1 MVFRMNKQ
9 LQNTKVT
16 GALAVAGSAMLWG
29 VDGILLTPQ
38 LYNLNTAFV
47 VFVIHLF
54 PFLLMNL
61 FFFKQ
66 YRLLKTMS
74 RSDLLYFTLIAL
86 FGGALGTLSIVK
98 SLFLLHFNN
107 LSVVVLLQKL
117 QPVFAVLLARFILK
131 EKIKKNFVLWAA
143 IALIG
148 GYFLTFGWALP
159 DFSTDGIV
167 TVYAALLSLLAAFS
181 FGSSTVF
188 SKKILGNYSFY
199 ASTFFR
205 YGFTTVIMLVIVL
218 LTGHLGDFSQ
228 ITPRNWL
235 FIALIGLTT
244 GSGAIFLYYYGLRHV
259 KASISTFL
267 ELMYPITAVALDF
280 LVNKTVYTPVQWV
293 AAGVMLFAIVM
304 LNSRHSEKLSCTL
317 LKNIVFLPNLFV

>member
-1 MVFRMNKQ
+1 MESNHNPRIA
-9 LQNTKVT
+9 
-16 GALAVAGSAMLWG
+16 GALAVAGSATLWG
-29 VDGILLTPQ
+29 LDGILLTPQ

-54 PFLLMNL
+54 PFLLMNF

-66 YRLLKTMS
+66 YRLLKTMT
-74 RSDLLYFTLIAL
+74 RSDLLYFSLIAL
-86 FGGALGTLSIVK
+86 FGGALGTLAIVK

-117 QPVFAVLLARFILK
+117 QPVFAVLLARIK
-131 EKIKKNFVLWAA
+131 ERIKRHFVLWACV
-143 IALIG
+143 ALVG

-159 DFSTDGIV
+159 DFSTEGIT

-199 ASTFFR
+199 ASIFFR
-205 YGFTTVIMLVIVL
+205 YFFTTVIMLVIVL
-218 LTGHLGDFSQ
+218 AAGHIGDFSQ

-244 GSGAIFLYYYGLRHV
+244 GSGAIFLYYYGLRNV
-259 KASISTFL
+259 KASVSTFL
-267 ELMYPITAVALDF
+267 ELMYPITAVVLDYA
-280 LVNKTVYTPVQWV
+280 VNKTVYSPVQWI
-293 AAGVMLFAIVM
+293 AAVVMLFAIVM
-304 LNSRHSEKLSCTL
+304 LNTRPKKS
-317 LKNIVFLPNLFV
+317 

>member
-1 MVFRMNKQ
+1 MNKR
-9 LQNTKVT
+9 LENTKTT

-54 PFLLMNL
+54 PFLLMN
-61 FFFKQ
+61 FFFFRQ

-74 RSDLLYFTLIAL
+74 RPDFLYFTLIAL
-86 FGGALGTLSIVK
+86 FGGALGTLAIVK

-107 LSVVVLLQKL
+107 LSVIVLLQKL
-117 QPVFAVLLARFILK
+117 QPVFAVILARIILK
-131 EKIKKNFVLWAA
+131 EKIKKHFVLWAC

-159 DFSTDGIV
+159 DFSTDGI
-167 TVYAALLSLLAAFS
+167 TTFYAALLSLLAAFS

-205 YGFTTVIMLVIVL
+205 YFFTTVIMLVIVL
-218 LTGHLGDFSQ
+218 ATGHIGDFSQ
-228 ITPRNWL
+228 ITPRNWM

-259 KASISTFL
+259 KASVSTFL
-267 ELMYPITAVALDF
+267 ELMSPITAVVLDYF
-280 LVNKTVYTPVQWV
+280 VNKTVYSPVQWV
-293 AAGVMLFAIVM
+293 AAVVMLFAIVM
-304 LNSRHSEKLSCTL
+304 LNSRRG
-317 LKNIVFLPNLFV
+317 

>member
-1 MVFRMNKQ
+1 MKYLSKNPQVA
-9 LQNTKVT
+9 
-16 GALAVAGSAMLWG
+16 GSLAVAVSAMLWG

-61 FFFKQ
+61 FFFKE
-66 YRLLKTMS
+66 YRFLKTMT
-74 RSDLLYFTLIAL
+74 RSDYLFFFLIAL
-86 FGGALGTLSIVK
+86 FGGALGTLAIVK

-107 LSVVVLLQKL
+107 LSVIVLLQKL
-117 QPVFAVLLARFILK
+117 QPVFAIILARIILK
-131 EKIKKNFVLWAA
+131 ERIKRHFALWAA
-143 IALIG
+143 IALIA
-148 GYFLTFGWALP
+148 GYFLTFGWSLP
-159 DFSTDGIV
+159 DFSTEGMV

-188 SKKILGNYSFY
+188 SKKILGDYSFVS
-199 ASTFFR
+199 STFFR
-205 YGFTTVIMLVIVL
+205 YGFTTVIMLLIVL

-259 KASISTFL
+259 KASLSTFL
-267 ELMYPITAVALDF
+267 ELMYPITAVVLDYF
-280 LVNKTVYTPVQWV
+280 VNNTVYSPLQWV
-293 AAGVMLFAIVM
+293 AAFVMLFAIIM
-304 LNSRHSEKLSCTL
+304 LNRSEHK
-317 LKNIVFLPNLFV
+317 KNA

>member
-1 MVFRMNKQ
+1 MKYLNKNPQ
-9 LQNTKVT
+9 VA
-16 GALAVAGSAMLWG
+16 GSLAVAVSAILWG

-61 FFFKQ
+61 FFFKE
-66 YRLLKTMS
+66 YRLLKTMT
-74 RSDLLYFTLIAL
+74 RSDLLFFFLIAL
-86 FGGALGTLSIVK
+86 FGGALGTLAIVK

-107 LSVVVLLQKL
+107 LSVIVLLQKL
-117 QPVFAVLLARFILK
+117 QPVFAIILARLILK
-131 EKIKKNFVLWAA
+131 ERIKRHFAFWAA
-143 IALIG
+143 IALIA
-148 GYFLTFGWALP
+148 GYFLTFGWSLP
-159 DFSTDGIV
+159 DFSTEGMV

-188 SKKILGNYSFY
+188 SKKILGDYSFVS
-199 ASTFFR
+199 STFFR
-205 YGFTTVIMLVIVL
+205 YGFTTVIMLLIVL

-259 KASISTFL
+259 KASLSTFL
-267 ELMYPITAVALDF
+267 ELMYPITAVVLDYF
-280 LVNKTVYTPVQWV
+280 VNNTVYSPVQWV
-293 AAGVMLFAIVM
+293 AAFVMLFAIIM
-304 LNSRHSEKLSCTL
+304 LNRSEHK
-317 LKNIVFLPNLFV
+317 KNA